1 MWDSET
7 VKNTASDIVNTRNL
21 PKHFCILP
29 WAGIE
34 TRTDSRACVCC
45 VMQEPID
52 DIDLRIN
59 TISDAWNSQHLK
71 EIRQSFLNGDARNSC
86 SNCWHEEVSGIVSRR
101 QQELYRYK
109 DKIDTLLDSRTY
121 PTYIDLKLGNIC
133 NSKCRICTSF
143 ASSKWAQEQID
154 QGNVIAKEHLVRGR
168 WPRENTKFWQDLEN
182 NIEHITSIDMFGGEP
197 LMIQEHVRVLE
208 RCVVKG
214 VAKNINLSY
223 NTNGTIYNS
232 ELVDLWKEFNDVQ
245 LLFSIDGIGERFNYL
260 RYPGKWNEV
269 EANIHRYKQHTK
281 IGLFCTISAFNIWYI
296 PEVCEWAA
304 ATLPDVDLHF
314 NKVFEPKHY
323 STKCLPINVKQQV
336 REHLQTNKHYERIKP
351 WVDFMFTED
360 YDCWDE
366 HTEQRNASDAYRNES
381 YADAFKEFYEV
392 QCG

>member
-1 MWDSET
+1 MWDPKT
-7 VKNTASDIVNTRNL
+7 IRDTADSIVTENNL

-45 VMQEPID
+45 VMQEPIED
-52 DIDLRIN
+52 VDLRVN
-59 TISDAWNSQHLK
+59 TISDAWNSQHLA
-71 EIRQSFLNGDARNSC
+71 EIRQSFLTGTARESC
-86 SNCWHEEVSGIVSRR
+86 SNCWHEENSGIVSRR

-109 DKIDTLLDSRTY
+109 DRITDLLATHDY
-121 PTYIDLKLGNIC
+121 PTYVDLKLGNIC

-143 ASSKWAQEQID
+143 ASSKWAKEQID
-154 QGNVIAKEHLVRGR
+154 QGSVSAKDHLIRGR

-197 LMIQEHVRVLE
+197 LMIQEHIRVLE
-208 RCVVKG
+208 RCVEKG
-214 VAKNINLSY
+214 VANNISLSY
-223 NTNGTIYNS
+223 NTNGTIYNP
-232 ELVDLWKEFNDVQ
+232 DLIAIWKEFKEVQ

-260 RYPGKWNEV
+260 RYPGLWNEV
-269 EANIHRYKQHTK
+269 EANIHRYKKHTK

-296 PEVCEWAA
+296 PEVCDWAA
-304 ATLPDVDLHF
+304 AALPDVDLHF

-323 STKCLPINVKQQV
+323 STKCLPVNVKQRV
-336 REHLQTNKHYERIKP
+336 REHLQKNNHYEKIRP

-366 HTEQRNASDAYRNES
+366 HIAQRNASDNYRGES
-381 YADAFKEFYEV
+381 YAATFKEFYEV
-392 QCG
+392 QNG